1 MIKALA
7 YALRQHPD
15 KLSSLEKLVLIG
27 LADMCDDDLVVNVLK
42 YKIARFA
49 CLDVHELGDILKNLV
64 DKGFI
69 KEIENDTEAADT
81 AVVYRLIAI

>member
-1 MIKALA
+1 MIKALSF
-7 YALRQHPD
+7 ALRQHPD

-27 LADMCDDDLVVNVLK
+27 LADMSNDDMVVNVLK

-49 CLDVHELGDILKNLV
+49 CLDVHELGNILKNLV

-69 KEIENDTEAADT
+69 KEIENNTEAVDT
-81 AVVYRLIAI
+81 SIVYRLIAI